1 MNIKKIGLTALAG
14 SLVATSAF
22 AGSLSVSGGASF
34 EVQHNGGGA
43 ANSGKAYSM
52 GNSVTFTGAGELDN
66 GLNIGISFELD
77 QAAADGTNGV
87 FDSHSM
93 TVGNDAFGTLTFAGH
108 GGSSAQ
114 SAVDDMASGDVWD
127 NGFGATGAPTS
138 STSNNMMSYALPEL
152 MEGLSA
158 NVSFVPHTAASSQYA
173 STMDWA
179 VAYTGV
185 EGLTVGY
192 ASGEDK
198 TTKGSEADVS
208 TYYVTYAYGPVTV
221 AFAETEYD
229 SESTTTTADKDFT
242 AYSVAYTVSDEISIA
257 YKVADLSTPNATG
270 DLDQEVSGVTASYT
284 TGGMTISGKMINADN
299 IAFAS
304 ADTSDQSMWELAA
317 SFAF

>member
-22 AGSLSVSGGASF
+22 AGAVSVTGGASF
-34 EVQHNGGGA
+34 EVQHNGGGGV
-43 ANSGKAYSM
+43 NNGKAYTM
-52 GNSVTFTGAGELDN
+52 GNSITFAGSGELDN
-66 GLNIGISFELD
+66 GLNVSISFELD
-77 QAAADGTNGV
+77 NGAEAGGGP
-87 FDSHSM
+87 FDSHSVK
-93 TVGNDAFGTLTFAGH
+93 VGNDDFGTLTFSGH

-114 SAVDDMASGDVWD
+114 SAVDDMASGDIWD
-127 NGFGATGAPTS
+127 NGFSATGAPTS
-138 STSNNMMSYALPEL
+138 STSNNMMSYALPSL
-152 MEGLSA
+152 MDGLSA
-158 NVSFVPHTAASSQYA
+158 NISYVPHGAASSQFG

-185 EGLTVGY
+185 EGLTLGY

-229 SESTTTTADKDFT
+229 SENTTTTSDQDFT
-242 AYSVAYTVSDEISIA
+242 AYSVAYTVTDEISVA
-257 YKVADLSTPNATG
+257 YKVADLSTPNASG

-284 TGGMTISGKMINADN
+284 AGGMTISGKMVNADN
-299 IAFAS
+299 IGFSS
-304 ADTSDQSMWELAA
+304 ATTKDQSMWELAA